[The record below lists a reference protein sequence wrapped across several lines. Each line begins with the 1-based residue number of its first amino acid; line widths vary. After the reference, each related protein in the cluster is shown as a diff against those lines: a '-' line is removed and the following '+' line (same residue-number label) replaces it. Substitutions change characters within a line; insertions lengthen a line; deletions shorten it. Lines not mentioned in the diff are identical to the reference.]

1 MRMKSSEVVFP
12 WNFTTPAALILPFII
27 FFFFMKKNWKKS
39 RSIDEVNLPPGPK
52 KLPIIGN
59 LHLISEPPFRCFR
72 DLAKQHGPIMHLKL
86 GEVDVIVVS
95 SPEIAK
101 EILKD
106 NDPIFTN
113 RPESIAATIFWYNYI
128 NIAFSPY
135 GEYWR
140 QMRKICIMELLS
152 NKNVRSFASIRK
164 DEVSRL
170 VESIRLSAATS
181 APINLTEKVTSSM
194 SSVTCRAAFGMVCRD
209 KESLIKL
216 VREGLQ
222 MGAGFSIA
230 DIFPSSKIANA
241 LSWGTKLRLMRM
253 RRKMDV
259 ILDDIIHKHEENLA
273 RMETTTTTTG
283 DNNRRGNGELGN
295 EDLVDVLLRI
305 KNGGELEFPIGYD
318 NIKAVLFDM
327 FTAGTETSA
336 STLDWVMTELVR
348 NPQVMVKVQ
357 TEVREMV
364 NGGSIEDEDIQK
376 MHYLKVVIM
385 ETLRLHPQVS
395 VIPRVSREPCQ
406 ISGYTIP
413 GKVKV
418 LVNAWAIQRDPD
430 YWADPEIFQPER
442 FQNQPSVDYTGSDF
456 HYLPF
461 GSGKRVCPGMAFGW
475 ASVTLP
481 LAHLLYNF
489 NWKLPHGVRVQ
500 DLNMIEKTSLTAPR
514 KDELFVV
521 ATTYQP

>member
-1 MRMKSSEVVFP
+1 MNS
-12 WNFTTPAALILPFII
+12 TTLAALILPLII
-27 FFFFMKKNWKKS
+27 FFFLMKKKWKKS
-39 RSIDEVNLPPGPK
+39 RSTEVNLPPGPK

-59 LHLISEPPFRCFR
+59 LHLISKPPFRCFR
-72 DLAKQHGPIMHLKL
+72 DLSKQHGPIMHLKL

-113 RPESIAATIFWYNYI
+113 RPESIALKIFWYNYI
-128 NIAFSPY
+128 NVGFSPY

-140 QMRKICIMELLS
+140 QMRKICTMELLS

-164 DEVSRL
+164 DEVSHL
-170 VESIRLSAATS
+170 VESIRLSAAAT
-181 APINLTEKVTSSM
+181 APINLTEKVISLM

-209 KESLIKL
+209 KETLIKL

-222 MGAGFSIA
+222 MSTGFSIA

-259 ILDDIIHKHEENLA
+259 ILDDIIHQHEENLA

-283 DNNRRGNGELGN
+283 DNNWRGNGELGN

-305 KNGGELEFPIGYD
+305 KNGGELEFPIGYN

-327 FTAGTETSA
+327 FGGGTETSA

-348 NPQVMVKVQ
+348 NPQVMAKAQ

-364 NGGSIEDEDIQK
+364 KGGSIEEEDIHK

-385 ETLRLHPQVS
+385 EALRLHPQVS
-395 VIPRVSREPCQ
+395 LIPRASREPCQ

-413 GKVKV
+413 RKVKV
-418 LVNAWAIQRDPD
+418 LVNAWAIHRDHN

-442 FQNQPSVDYTGSDF
+442 FQNQPSIDYIGSDF

-461 GSGKRVCPGMAFGW
+461 GSGKRVCPGIAFGW
-475 ASVTLP
+475 ASITLP

-489 NWKLPHGVRVQ
+489 NWKLPHGVCAQ
-500 DLNMIEKTSLTAPR
+500 DLNMVEKTSLTTPR

-521 ATTYQP
+521 ATPYQP

>member
-86 GEVDVIVVS
+86 GEVDMIVVS

-106 NDPIFTN
+106 NPIFLN
-113 RPESIAATIFWYNYI
+113 RPESIALKIFWYNYI
-128 NIAFSPY
+128 SIAFSPY

-152 NKNVRSFASIRK
+152 NKNVRSFSSIRK

-170 VESIRLSAATS
+170 VESIRLSAAAA
-181 APINLTEKVTSSM
+181 APINLTEKVISSL

-230 DIFPSSKIANA
+230 DIFPSSKIAGA

-253 RRKMDV
+253 RRKMDA
-259 ILDDIIHKHEENLA
+259 ILDDIIHQHEENLA
-273 RMETTTTTTG
+273 RMETTTTTG

-305 KNGGELEFPIGYD
+305 KNGGELEFPIGYN

-327 FTAGTETSA
+327 FAGGSESSA
-336 STLDWVMTELVR
+336 SILDWVMIELLR
-348 NPQVMVKVQ
+348 NPQVMAKAQ
-357 TEVREMV
+357 TEVREMMK
-364 NGGSIEDEDIQK
+364 GGSIEEEDIQK
-376 MHYLKVVIM
+376 MPYLKVVIM

-395 VIPRVSREPCQ
+395 IIPRATKEPCQ

-430 YWADPEIFQPER
+430 YWADPEKFQPER

-456 HYLPF
+456 RYLPF
-461 GSGKRVCPGMAFGW
+461 ASGKRVCPGMAFGL
-475 ASVTLP
+475 ANVTLP

-489 NWKLPHGVRVQ
+489 NWKLPHGVRAQ
-500 DLNMIEKTSLTAPR
+500 DLNMIEKTSLSTPR

-521 ATTYQP
+521 VTPYQP

>member
-1 MRMKSSEVVFP
+1 MIFMTM
-12 WNFTTPAALILPFII
+12 NLTTPAALILPFII

-39 RSIDEVNLPPGPK
+39 RSTDEVNLPPGPK
-52 KLPIIGN
+52 RLPIIGN

-72 DLAKQHGPIMHLKL
+72 DLAKQYGPIMHLKL

-113 RPESIAATIFWYNYI
+113 RPESIAAKIFWYNYI

-152 NKNVRSFASIRK
+152 NKNVRSFSSIRK

-170 VESIRLSAATS
+170 VESIRLSAAAA
-181 APINLTEKVTSSM
+181 APINLTEKVISSL

-230 DIFPSSKIANA
+230 DIFPSSKIAGA

-253 RRKMDV
+253 RRKMDA
-259 ILDDIIHKHEENLA
+259 ILDDIIHQHEENLA
-273 RMETTTTTTG
+273 RMETTTTTG

-305 KNGGELEFPIGYD
+305 KNGGELEFPIGYN

-327 FTAGTETSA
+327 FAAGTETSA

-348 NPQVMVKVQ
+348 NPRVMAKAQ

-364 NGGSIEDEDIQK
+364 KGGSIEEEDIQK

-385 ETLRLHPQVS
+385 ETLRLHPQAS
-395 VIPRVSREPCQ
+395 LIPRASREPCQ

-413 GKVKV
+413 EKVKV
-418 LVNAWAIQRDPD
+418 LVNAWAIQRDPN

-442 FQNQPSVDYTGSDF
+442 FQNQPSMDYTGSDF
-456 HYLPF
+456 RYLPF
-461 GSGKRVCPGMAFGW
+461 GSGKRACPGMPFGW

-481 LAHLLYNF
+481 LAHILYNF
-489 NWKLPHGVRVQ
+489 NWKLPHGVRAQ
-500 DLNMIEKTSLTAPR
+500 NLNMIEKTSLSTPR

-521 ATTYQP
+521 ATPYQP